1 MAARDGSGGGESE
14 LEIEPRYPLF
24 GGWKST
30 FVIGYGLPLQDFVFE
45 APDGSRYLNFSFG
58 CPILETIVDKLTIK
72 VVLPEGSKDPNA
84 VVPFAVD
91 QHMETKYSYLDV
103 VGRPVVVLEKNN
115 VVPDHITPFQVYY
128 KFHPVFML
136 AEPLM
141 LITAFFLLFV
151 TCIAYLHIDL
161 SIQNEIRQ
169 VSDFLSIIAFSPV
182 LLIVC
187 MMFLE
192 IPHRSMRSGI
202 RSDDQHEGSNLD
214 HTGSMH
220 ELCVSAISVPDLTS
234 PSLFEAV
241 KTQNKMWTAAPPP
254 QKLLLSMLLLSLVSV
269 VVAIDDHDYSK
280 CKTAVSD
287 WAAAAASSPLSD
299 NHTLREFKPNCRLMS
314 THDDYSI
321 MSRLP
326 REKTSVVTVLRSP
339 VDRVFSSYEFS
350 VEVAARFLVHPNLTS
365 VTKMARRVRRKSNAV
380 STLDI
385 WPWKYLVPW
394 MREDLFARRDARKRG
409 DFKNNNTSNDPYDMK
424 EIVMPLHKFIND
436 PIAHDI
442 VHNGATFQV
451 AGLTNNSYFEE
462 AHEVRHC
469 VGKHQALG
477 EYVLD
482 VAKVSVTLAEEVLS
496 QLQALSSSNGKVAN
510 NNTGMSSSI
519 PDSDHDVDQL
529 PNSVN
534 DQNVT
539 ESDSTGNSEAKNET
553 MTVEGLME
561 AYESCVSSSR
571 KAQTNRR
578 TSSLKLINPAIFS
591 KEARLGVP
599 EPILQQIISHNSL
612 DVELYKHA
620 QNIFEQQRTHFMEKL
635 VVVENTENTLA
646 GKAEEYV
653 GKLRRGHEMVDQF
666 FRLNYSSSCTHF
678 CPCNQK
684 ENDFK
689 TQSVKQ

>member
-1 MAARDGSGGGESE
+1 MEC
-14 LEIEPRYPLF
+14 PRSY
-24 GGWKST
+24 
-30 FVIGYGLPLQDFVFE
+30 
-45 APDGSRYLNFSFG
+45 
-58 CPILETIVDKLTIK
+58 DKLRF
-72 VVLPEGSKDPNA
+72 DP
-84 VVPFAVD
+84 
-91 QHMETKYSYLDV
+91 S
-103 VGRPVVVLEKNN
+103 
-115 VVPDHITPFQVYY
+115 
-128 KFHPVFML
+128 
-136 AEPLM
+136 
-141 LITAFFLLFV
+141 
-151 TCIAYLHIDL
+151 
-161 SIQNEIRQ
+161 
-169 VSDFLSIIAFSPV
+169 
-182 LLIVC
+182 
-187 MMFLE
+187 
-192 IPHRSMRSGI
+192 
-202 RSDDQHEGSNLD
+202 
-214 HTGSMH
+214 
-220 ELCVSAISVPDLTS
+220 
-234 PSLFEAV
+234 
-241 KTQNKMWTAAPPP
+241 
-254 QKLLLSMLLLSLVSV
+254 
-269 VVAIDDHDYSK
+269 
-280 CKTAVSD
+280 
-287 WAAAAASSPLSD
+287 
-299 NHTLREFKPNCRLMS
+299 KPNCRLMS

-482 VAKVSVTLAEEVLS
+482 VAKRRLDDMLYVGLTEDHKESASLFSNVVGAQVLS

-510 NNTGMSSSI
+510 NNTVLDSI
-519 PDSDHDVDQL
+519 CGIPS
-529 PNSVN
+529 
-534 DQNVT
+534 
-539 ESDSTGNSEAKNET
+539 SDSCNFET
-553 MTVEGLME
+553 
-561 AYESCVSSSR
+561 
-571 KAQTNRR
+571 Q
-578 TSSLKLINPAIFS
+578 
-591 KEARLGVP
+591 ARLGVP

-635 VVVENTENTLA
+635 VVVERQRSMLA
-646 GKAEEYV
+646 NLEGAMRWWIIIALELQLGSDV
-653 GKLRRGHEMVDQF
+653 RRSVYYYLII
-666 FRLNYSSSCTHF
+666 RVTPVKNYIWSRCMRVVMRVYDVT
-678 CPCNQK
+678 
-684 ENDFK
+684 
-689 TQSVKQ
+689 VYA